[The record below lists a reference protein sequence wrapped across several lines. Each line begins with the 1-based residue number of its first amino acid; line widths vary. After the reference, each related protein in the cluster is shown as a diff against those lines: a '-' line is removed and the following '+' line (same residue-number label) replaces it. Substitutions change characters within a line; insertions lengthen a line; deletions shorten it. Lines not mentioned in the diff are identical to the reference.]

1 MVTPTEPDA
10 HGADAISGS
19 EPPDPAEPHATPG
32 PNGDTG
38 SPPGSAAAGT
48 NGEAGAPP
56 HPADSDAAA
65 DRPASAL
72 AAGTPAATATHDA
85 TPQDVAPQD
94 AAPQDVAPQDVAP
107 DTAAPVP
114 ADAPPTGPGPAPP
127 APRRRRRGRIAL
139 VTVAFLLVAFVLG
152 ASLVPLPYYL
162 FRPGSVRDTEPLIT
176 VEGTTVY
183 PSDGS
188 IGYTTV
194 SLRQATLFGLMQ
206 GWMDDDIDI
215 FGRERVLQGRNVSE
229 NRTVNLQM
237 MDDSKQVAT
246 QVALERL
253 GYQVDV
259 TVGQTVADVLPDMPA
274 DGVFRVGDTITAIDG
289 ETFDDAGDLRR
300 LLADDPPGDTVSATV
315 IPRGGGGEKTVEL
328 ALAADADDPTRGV
341 MGVEVVPQVLTYDFP
356 VDVQIDTGDV
366 GGPSAGLAFTLAI
379 IDDLTPG
386 DLTGGEDVA
395 VTGTISGDGT
405 VGPVGGTGQK
415 AAAARDAGMSLFLV
429 PSGDYQDAVTRAGD
443 DLEVVAV
450 DTLDEA
456 LAALAER
463 GGNTADLPQTAQETH
478 P

>member
-1 MVTPTEPDA
+1 
-10 HGADAISGS
+10 
-19 EPPDPAEPHATPG
+19 
-32 PNGDTG
+32 
-38 SPPGSAAAGT
+38 
-48 NGEAGAPP
+48 
-56 HPADSDAAA
+56 
-65 DRPASAL
+65 
-72 AAGTPAATATHDA
+72 
-85 TPQDVAPQD
+85 
-94 AAPQDVAPQDVAP
+94 
-107 DTAAPVP
+107 
-114 ADAPPTGPGPAPP
+114 
-127 APRRRRRGRIAL
+127 
-139 VTVAFLLVAFVLG
+139 
-152 ASLVPLPYYL
+152 
-162 FRPGSVRDTEPLIT
+162 
-176 VEGTTVY
+176 
-183 PSDGS
+183 
-188 IGYTTV
+188 
-194 SLRQATLFGLMQ
+194 
-206 GWMDDDIDI
+206 
-215 FGRERVLQGRNVSE
+215 VLQGRNVSE
-229 NRTVNLQM
+229 NRAANLQM

-289 ETFDDAGDLRR
+289 EAFDDAGDLRR
-300 LLADDPPGDTVSATV
+300 LLADDPPGETVSATV

-328 ALAADADDPTRGV
+328 ALAADADDPARGV

-386 DLTGGEDVA
+386 DLTGGHEVA

-415 AAAARDAGMSLFLV
+415 AAAVRDAGMSLFLV
-429 PSGDYQDAVTRAGD
+429 PTADYEDAVARAGD

-456 LAALAER
+456 LAALAEH
-463 GGNTADLPQTAQETH
+463 GGNAADLPQIGHDAAVLA